1 MKIQILD
8 AETFSY
14 DNKTVV
20 LRCKGCGL
28 LFGFWATKEVGTVDM
43 LRECP
48 RLWPIQGSRRRNR
61 GTKIKPPAFRLGA
74 TGLAQLA
81 TFLSCASSASLSG
94 YEFQAVHLP
103 LLRAKAI
110 ALGSADLWPT

>member
-48 RLWPIQGSRRRNR
+48 ACGRSKEVDAEIE
-61 GTKIKPPAFRLGA
+61 
-74 TGLAQLA
+74 AQ
-81 TFLSCASSASLSG
+81 
-94 YEFQAVHLP
+94 
-103 LLRAKAI
+103 K
-110 ALGSADLWPT
+110 